1 MKSAPP
7 SRPASDAEA
16 GGAAAGQRRRLDAAW
31 LALGASEV
39 ASGGP
44 SAAAEAGPEAADQF
58 ECTLAWLADEPML
71 PGRGYRLVLGAGEAV
86 ASITELKYRLD
97 PDTRHHV
104 AARTLAAGELAVC
117 NLALSRDLPFDA
129 GGRFSLFDARGA
141 QPLGVGRLH
150 FALRRAQNIQLQSY
164 RIGKVERARLLAQQP
179 TVLWF
184 TGLSGAGKSTIAD
197 RVEQR
202 LHALGRHC
210 MLLDGDN
217 LRHGLNR
224 DLGFSDADRVENIR
238 RVAEVARLLVEAGLI
253 VITAFIS
260 PFRAERRLARER
272 VQPGEFVEVHV
283 DVPLAVAEARD
294 PKGLYAKARRGELA
308 RFTGIDSPY
317 EPPERPELHIDTT
330 ACDADAAAAR
340 VVAWL
345 HAQGRLTPPLNVTAA
360 PPGCAAFK
368 CRSRERRAGVPLSN
382 AYGRCPSLPRVL
394 LPSPALA
401 GLPQGCFPL
410 GRVIEKHE

>member
-1 MKSAPP
+1 MTAAP
-7 SRPASDAEA
+7 RNPASSAQALGDPAE
-16 GGAAAGQRRRLDAAW
+16 QRRRLDAAW
-31 LALGASEV
+31 LAL
-39 ASGGP
+39 
-44 SAAAEAGPEAADQF
+44 SAAQSAQGGMPAATEPAPESADQF

-71 PGRGYRLVLGAGEAV
+71 PGRGYRLVLGDERV
-86 ASITELKYRLD
+86 AASVTELKYRLD
-97 PDTRHHV
+97 PGSGAHV
-104 AARTLAAGELAVC
+104 AARTLAAGDVAVC
-117 NLALSRDLPFDA
+117 NLALDRALPFHA
-129 GGRFSLFDARGA
+129 GSRLSLLHPASS
-141 QPLGVGRLH
+141 QTVGVGRLH
-150 FALRRAQNIQLQSY
+150 FALRRARNVQLQSF
-164 RIGKVERARLLAQQP
+164 RTAQADRARLLGQQP

-238 RVAEVARLLVEAGLI
+238 RVAEVTRLMVEAGLI

-272 VQPGEFVEVHV
+272 VGPSEFVEIHV

-317 EPPERPELHIDTT
+317 EAPEQPEIRIDSAT
-330 ACDADAAAAR
+330 CDADAAAAR
-340 VVAWL
+340 VIDWL
-345 HAQGRLTPPLNVTAA
+345 RTHGRLA
-360 PPGCAAFK
+360 PP
-368 CRSRERRAGVPLSN
+368 
-382 AYGRCPSLPRVL
+382 
-394 LPSPALA
+394 
-401 GLPQGCFPL
+401 
-410 GRVIEKHE
+410 